1 MPFILKTVKITFMKG
16 SSDNNMRAYNK
27 QDNLL
32 CVVLKKQKQ
41 KRVIAQTWIKRVLMI
56 TILAH
61 RKTIT
66 FRQN

>member
-41 KRVIAQTWIKRVLMI
+41 KRVIAQT
-56 TILAH
+56 
-61 RKTIT
+61 
-66 FRQN
+66 